1 MFVKKWPLVYQ
12 NVNKTYLPTY
22 LWDSSNSSD
31 TSDSSDSSDSS
42 DTKENFFLTKK
53 IHKKTQTLIVIKF
66 HNIKCDET
74 QKLKLWWN
82 SWTQILTKLKN
93 SNCGETHKLK
103 W

>member
-31 TSDSSDSSDSS
+31 TSDSSDSSGSS

-53 IHKKTQTLIVIKF
+53 KSQT
-66 HNIKCDET
+66 
-74 QKLKLWWN
+74 
-82 SWTQILTKLKN
+82 N
-93 SNCGETHKLK
+93 SNFNCDKIP
-103 W
+103 